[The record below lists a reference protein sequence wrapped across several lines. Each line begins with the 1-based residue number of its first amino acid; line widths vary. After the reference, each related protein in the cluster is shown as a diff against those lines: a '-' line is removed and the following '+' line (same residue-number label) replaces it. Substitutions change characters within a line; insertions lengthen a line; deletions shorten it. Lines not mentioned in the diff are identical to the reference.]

1 MKPSQETKIPFDE
14 VEFETI
20 RAQGA
25 GGQNVNKVETAVQV
39 RFDIRSSSLPAEV
52 KERLLKLRDRR
63 ITAEGVVVI
72 KVQTY
77 RSQEKNRAEALRR
90 LEELVRRVA
99 APPKPRRPTK
109 PTRSSQEKRLE
120 RKAQR
125 SRTKALR
132 RDVPDMQS

>member
-1 MKPSQETKIPFDE
+1 MTTGKEVTIQSDE

-39 RFDIRSSSLPAEV
+39 RFDIRNSSLPAEI

-63 ITAEGVVVI
+63 ITADGVVVI

-125 SRTKALR
+125 SRTKSLR
-132 RDVPDMQS
+132 RDVSE